1 MPHVDERLERLLT
14 EAAVEPNPTT
24 DVLGAVAHKRRQR
37 HTRRIARN
45 VGALAAGLLVV
56 AGSLVWLTANDST
69 EPAVAP
75 SPVRVKE
82 LADAWLAARPFE
94 LEPDEGYVRGPLIAS
109 GEYVALATYDRDGTA
124 IKIPPSRVVRI
135 DENGRVLDEVELQ
148 GEILSLAEGEGARWV
163 VTHDADN
170 VANRLFRVKRIG
182 ADGAVASNALP
193 VGAEPSGPIVAGGGA
208 AWVPVSGGVLR
219 FDAASGAYA
228 EKIVL
233 PGWVRPRLV
242 RVGSD
247 VYAYA
252 SPLDGKFVADPV
264 DLLRLTP
271 SARGPSIDVRMTV
284 PVVAIVD
291 TPTGPWA
298 LTLESGGTVV
308 APLDVTTGAVDRD
321 RGVRLPA
328 RFTGTGLQ
336 AAGNTLWVTGG
347 FANSEGGVMRIDVR
361 KNGRTVAQP
370 PVMLRAPNRS
380 DLLGLEG
387 NEVLVAAEGR
397 LYRVNVGS

>member
-1 MPHVDERLERLLT
+1 MPTVDERLEQLFSD
-14 EAAVEPNPTT
+14 AAVEPNADG
-24 DVLGAVAHKRRQR
+24 DVFGAVARKRHRL
-37 HTRRIARN
+37 HSRRVARN
-45 VGALAAGLLVV
+45 VGAVVVLLIVL
-56 AGSLVWLTANDST
+56 AGSLAWLTADDGT

-75 SPVRVKE
+75 TPVRVKE
-82 LADAWLAARPFE
+82 LADAWLAAQPLE
-94 LEPDEGYVRGPLIAS
+94 LVPDEGYVRGPLIAS
-109 GEYVALATYDRDGTA
+109 GEYVALATYDRDGAA

-135 DENGRVLDEVELQ
+135 DENGRVLDEVVLQ
-148 GEILSLAEGEGARWV
+148 GEILSLTEGAGARWV

-170 VANRLFRVKRIG
+170 VANRQYRVKRIG
-182 ADGAVASNALP
+182 ADGAVASNTLP
-193 VGAEPSGPIVAGGGA
+193 AGAEPSGPIVAGGSA

-219 FDAASGAYA
+219 FDAASGAFA

-233 PGWVRPRLV
+233 PGWFRPRLV

-252 SPLDGKFVADPV
+252 SPLDGKFVSDPV

-271 SARGPSIDVRMTV
+271 SARGPSIDVRMAL
-284 PVVAIVD
+284 PVAAIVD
-291 TPTGPWA
+291 TPAGAWA
-298 LTLESGGTVV
+298 LTSESGGSVV

-336 AAGNTLWVTGG
+336 AAGSTLWVTGG
-347 FANSEGGVMRIDVR
+347 FANSEGGLVRIDVH

-380 DLLGLEG
+380 DVLGLEG

>member
-1 MPHVDERLERLLT
+1 MPTVDERLEQLLSD
-14 EAAVEPNPTT
+14 AAVEPTA
-24 DVLGAVAHKRRQR
+24 DGDIFGAVARKRHQR
-37 HTRRIARN
+37 HTRRVARN
-45 VGALAAGLLVV
+45 IGAVVVLLVV
-56 AGSLVWLTANDST
+56 LAGSLAWLTADDGT

-75 SPVRVKE
+75 TPVRVKE
-82 LADAWLAARPFE
+82 FADAWLAALPLE
-94 LEPDEGYVRGPLIAS
+94 LEPDQGYVQGPLVVS
-109 GEYVALATYDRDGTA
+109 GEYVALATYDRDGAA

-135 DENGRVLDEVELQ
+135 DENGRVLDKVVLQ

-170 VANRLFRVKRIG
+170 VANRQYRVKRIAG
-182 ADGAVASNALP
+182 DSDVASNPFPA
-193 VGAEPSGPIVAGGGA
+193 GAVPSGPIFVGGGA

-233 PGWVRPRLV
+233 PGWFSPRLV

-271 SARGPSIDVRMTV
+271 SARGPSIDVHMTV

-298 LTLESGGTVV
+298 LTYGSGESVV
-308 APLDVTTGAVDRD
+308 APLDVMTGAIDRD

-336 AAGNTLWVTGG
+336 AGGNTLWVTGG
-347 FANSEGGVMRIDVR
+347 FDNSEGGLVRIDLR
-361 KNGRTVAQP
+361 KNGRAVAQP

-380 DLLGLEG
+380 DLLGLAG
-387 NEVLVAAEGR
+387 NEVLVATEGR
-397 LYRVNVGS
+397 LYRVTVGS

>member
-1 MPHVDERLERLLT
+1 
-14 EAAVEPNPTT
+14 
-24 DVLGAVAHKRRQR
+24 
-37 HTRRIARN
+37 
-45 VGALAAGLLVV
+45 
-56 AGSLVWLTANDST
+56 
-69 EPAVAP
+69 
-75 SPVRVKE
+75 VRVKE
-82 LADAWLAARPFE
+82 VADAWLAAQSLE
-94 LEPDEGYVRGPLIAS
+94 LEPDKGYVRGPLIAS
-109 GEYVALATYDRDGTA
+109 GRYVALATYDRDGTT

-135 DENGRVLDEVELQ
+135 DENGRVLDELVLQ

-170 VANRLFRVKRIG
+170 VANRQYRVKRIG
-182 ADGAVASNALP
+182 ADGGVASNPFP

-219 FDAASGAYA
+219 FDAASGAFA

-233 PGWVRPRLV
+233 PGWFRPRLV

-271 SARGPSIDVRMTV
+271 SARGPSIDVRMAV
-284 PVVAIVD
+284 PVVAIVE

-298 LTLESGGTVV
+298 LTLESGDSVLV
-308 APLDVTTGAVDRD
+308 PLDVTTGAVDRD

-328 RFTGTGLQ
+328 RFAGTGLQ

-347 FANSEGGVMRIDVR
+347 FANSEGGIVRIDLR

-370 PVMLRAPNRS
+370 PVMLRAPNQS
-380 DLLGLEG
+380 DVLGLDG
-387 NEVLVAAEGR
+387 NEVLVVADGR